1 MQITV
6 TARSMDITDA
16 LKTYAENRV
25 QRITRHSDFPII
37 EVHVILSIEKYRH
50 FAEINLVGKNIDI
63 HGKEETTDMYMAID
77 KVVDKVEK
85 QLKKRKDR
93 FIALKAKQ
101 REKEL
106 NQPKKNALEG
116 PTNQQQADKPQIV
129 KTRSAAKPM
138 SAQEAAMQ
146 IDTLGKDFLLF
157 YNSETDEFNVI
168 YKSKDGIFSLVE
180 PTFEEEEEYELPS
193 D

>member
-116 PTNQQQADKPQIV
+116 PTNQQQADKIQIV

>member
-16 LKTYAENRV
+16 LKAYAENRV

-101 REKEL
+101 REKGL
-106 NQPKKNALEG
+106 SQPKKNSLEG
-116 PTNQQQADKPQIV
+116 QTDQQQTHKLQIV

-138 SAQEAAMQ
+138 STQEAAMQ

-157 YNSETDEFNVI
+157 YNSDTDEFNVI
-168 YKSKDGIFSLVE
+168 CKREDGIFSLVE
-180 PTFEEEEEYELPS
+180 PDFEEEEYEEESEL
-193 D
+193 